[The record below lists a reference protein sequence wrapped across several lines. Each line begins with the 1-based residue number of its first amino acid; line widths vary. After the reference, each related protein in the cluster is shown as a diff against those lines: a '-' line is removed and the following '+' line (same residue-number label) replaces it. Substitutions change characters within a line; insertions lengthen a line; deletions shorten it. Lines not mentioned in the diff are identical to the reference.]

1 MSSASKQ
8 VYIPNISIKGS
19 FVEEV
24 GGAQDRI
31 VYPGEEFELN
41 LSANDF
47 SDPEE
52 YHTTWISITRAV
64 KTKLSKNAALKSS

>member
-1 MSSASKQ
+1 M
-8 VYIPNISIKGS
+8 
-19 FVEEV
+19 EEV

>member
-24 GGAQDRI
+24 GGTQDRI

>member
-1 MSSASKQ
+1 MSSANKQ
-8 VYIPNISIKGS
+8 VYIPNILIKGS

-24 GGAQDRI
+24 GGAGDRV

-47 SDPEE
+47 SDHEE

-64 KTKLSKNAALKSS
+64 KTKLNKNAAIKSS